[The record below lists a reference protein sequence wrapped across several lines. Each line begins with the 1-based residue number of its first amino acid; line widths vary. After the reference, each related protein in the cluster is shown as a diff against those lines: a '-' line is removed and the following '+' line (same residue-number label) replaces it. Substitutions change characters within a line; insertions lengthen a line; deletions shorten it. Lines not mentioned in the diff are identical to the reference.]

1 MDEENLPLS
10 EAEWKRQLSESM
22 SKMDADAALALEKL
36 ILWLA
41 ERRKDASRLSQEEM
55 HQFVSDTRLE
65 IIRQRLGGKV
75 GQILTFPG
83 TTSI

>member
-1 MDEENLPLS
+1 MNDENLPLS
-10 EAEWKRQLSESM
+10 ETEWERQLSESM

-36 ILWLA
+36 ILYLA
-41 ERRKDASRLSQEEM
+41 ERPKDAPRMSQEEM

-65 IIRQRLGGKV
+65 IIRHRLGGKV
-75 GQILTFPG
+75 GQILTFPS